1 MLPLP
6 VKVEGVWRSPS
17 IGCARHSSRK
27 RGSALDWHDCSFGT
41 FGHIGRHRQWA
52 TAPRMSNII
61 VNLGCGGV
69 GRASRIIGVCRIGTI
84 GNYRSLASMPLASI
98 KQWCFLCRA
107 IDFTV

>member
-6 VKVEGVWRSPS
+6 VKVEGV
-17 IGCARHSSRK
+17 
-27 RGSALDWHDCSFGT
+27 FVGT

-69 GRASRIIGVCRIGTI
+69 GRASRIIGVSRVGTI
-84 GNYRSLASMPLASI
+84 GNYRSLVSMS
-98 KQWCFLCRA
+98 
-107 IDFTV
+107 